1 PRGPGRRAGA
11 RRRGG
16 GVRLPRG
23 GQAPGAAVGAAL
35 RARVGVPHGDRAA
48 APRGPVPTE
57 QPPVRVAAAAG
68 VHEVTPRGHT
78 SEGRPRHVRSRRD
91 GKHFSTRTRRG
102 RVAATTVGG
111 GLTTP

>member
-1 PRGPGRRAGA
+1 
-11 RRRGG
+11 
-16 GVRLPRG
+16 
-23 GQAPGAAVGAAL
+23 
-35 RARVGVPHGDRAA
+35 RVGVPHGDRAA

-78 SEGRPRHVRSRRD
+78 PEGRPRHVRSRRD

-111 GLTTP
+111 GLTTPGGWLHHGVMCRHRRRGLHRGTPGRRAG